1 MELQLSYFFVIPSA
15 KRSYVG
21 VVEGLPLSRSSWS
34 LSAVYQHR
42 SSAATPKIKKK
53 IKISTDD
60 FPTYCF
66 IWILRCILTENKLTL
81 LSN

>member
-1 MELQLSYFFVIPSA
+1 MQGALSMELQLSYFFVIPSA

-42 SSAATPKIKKK
+42 SSAATPKIKK
-53 IKISTDD
+53 I
-60 FPTYCF
+60 
-66 IWILRCILTENKLTL
+66 NKK
-81 LSN
+81 SAQMIFQPIVSYGF